1 MAFFCWWI
9 QSSCKNHCNLIYRQC
24 LHVWQPFKNSASH
37 FLDQSGI
44 IFWYRHMTRLLNS
57 SLISTKLIL
66 KGLKWLI
73 DVFFHFRVKKQ
84 WKKLSRPT
92 FLTNIIAKKTWI
104 DPKDTMVNWD
114 LPFHMYILKSC
125 SLLKTFCKTNFFYL
139 YFQDIL
145 TYRTWYEGRLFLT
158 TQIRLTGK

>member
-1 MAFFCWWI
+1 LAFFCWWI

-24 LHVWQPFKNSASH
+24 IHVCQPFKNSASH

-44 IFWYRHMTRLLNS
+44 IFWYRHMTRILNS
-57 SLISTKLIL
+57 SFISTKLIL

-92 FLTNIIAKKTWI
+92 FLTNIIAKKH
-104 DPKDTMVNWD
+104 V
-114 LPFHMYILKSC
+114 LSLKAPWSIGTYLFTC
-125 SLLKTFCKTNFFYL
+125 ISLNHAHFSRHFAKQTFLSLLSGHFDL
-139 YFQDIL
+139 
-145 TYRTWYEGRLFLT
+145 
-158 TQIRLTGK
+158 